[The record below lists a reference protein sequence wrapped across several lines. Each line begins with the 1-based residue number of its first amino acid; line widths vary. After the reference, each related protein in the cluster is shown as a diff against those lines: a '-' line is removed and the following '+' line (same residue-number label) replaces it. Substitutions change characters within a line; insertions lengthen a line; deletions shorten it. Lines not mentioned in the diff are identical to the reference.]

1 MRRAAVIGLAVAAL
15 AACSKEESGDPAAK
29 AAAAPAQAKEDNRI
43 RCAIAGSEEF
53 APTCTREV
61 ASGPDGPI
69 WIVRH
74 SDGGFRRFVLLDKGM
89 RIATADGAAEVQ
101 ARQRGPDLEVQVGT
115 DRYLFAAAA
124 DAPIR

>member
-1 MRRAAVIGLAVAAL
+1 MRRFALIGLAGLAL
-15 AACSKEESGDPAAK
+15 AACSKEESGDAAVK
-29 AAAAPAQAKEDNRI
+29 AEAAPAEAKEDNRI
-43 RCAIAGSEEF
+43 RCALAGSKEF
-53 APTCTREV
+53 EPTCTREV

-74 SDGGFRRFVLLDKGM
+74 PDGGFRRFVLLDKGM

-101 ARQRGPDLEVQVGT
+101 AQQRGPDLEVRVAN
-115 DRYLFAAAA
+115 DRYLFTAAA